1 MEALLVDEIP
11 EGQHWQY
18 EPKWDG
24 FRCLV
29 FRDGANVT
37 LQSKSGQPLTRY
49 FPELVETF
57 SNLPAKKFV
66 LDGEIAVPVEGR
78 FSFDDLL
85 MRIHPAASRVKKLAE
100 QTPAVFIAFDL
111 LLGPD
116 NKPLTEK
123 TLVERRSALEEFAK
137 ENLPIAADRIRLSPA
152 TNDLRKAKE
161 WFKQVGGDLDGLIA
175 KRTDYTYKSGERTGM
190 EKIKLLRSADCVI
203 GGFRYASNAKVIG
216 SLLLGLYDDTGL
228 LNHVGFCSGLSN
240 DERKTLLKKLEPLI
254 EPPGF
259 TGHAPGGLSR
269 WSTKRSMEWEPLRPE
284 LVVEASYDHFT
295 NGRFRH
301 GTKLLRWRPDKA
313 PRQCTMDQV
322 APAGR
327 GSMKLLKLAA

>member
-1 MEALLVDEIP
+1 M
-11 EGQHWQY
+11 
-18 EPKWDG
+18 
-24 FRCLV
+24 V

-57 SNLPAKKFV
+57 QNLSAKRFV

-116 NKPLTEK
+116 NKSLTEK
-123 TLVERRSALEEFAK
+123 TLTERRTALEEFAK
-137 ENLPIAADRIRLSPA
+137 ENFPAADRIRLSPA
-152 TNDLRKAKE
+152 TTDLRKAKE
-161 WFKQVGGDLDGLIA
+161 WFRQVGGDLDGLIA
-175 KRTDYTYKSGERTGM
+175 KRTDFTYKSGERTGM
-190 EKIKLLRSADCVI
+190 EKIKLLRTADCVI

-216 SLLLGLYDDTGL
+216 SLLLGLYDDTDL

-240 DERKTLLKKLEPLI
+240 DERKALLKKLEPLI

-284 LVVEASYDHFT
+284 LVIEVSYDHFT

-301 GTKLLRWRPDKA
+301 GTRLLRWRPDKS